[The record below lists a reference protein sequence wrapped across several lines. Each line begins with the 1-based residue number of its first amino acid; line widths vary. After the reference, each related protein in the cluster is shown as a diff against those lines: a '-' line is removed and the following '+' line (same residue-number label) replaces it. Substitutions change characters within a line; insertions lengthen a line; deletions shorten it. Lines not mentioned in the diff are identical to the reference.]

1 MIWNTL
7 VSSSLLIESRF
18 FRLIQA
24 PLMLDPTKWCW
35 GVRIM
40 VNSGIFC
47 HTWIFN
53 VMFGLL
59 QRIVLTLV
67 PNTLDSLFSVCIS
80 LVSMIRLYLAKIY
93 LYPPPA

>member
-24 PLMLDPTKWCW
+24 PLMLDPTKWCYR
-35 GVRIM
+35 VRIVM
-40 VNSGIFC
+40 NSGIFC

-59 QRIVLTLV
+59 QRIVFTLV